1 MVCAEVLLFG
11 EESMKPLQSDSQD
24 AAGSHETNHD
34 IFSKDSETDITKHP
48 NLGTRGTRREL
59 SWDPPV
65 TKVSAVWMQTQ
76 LIGIY

>member
-34 IFSKDSETDITKHP
+34 VFSKDCETDITKHP
-48 NLGTRGTRREL
+48 NGAKKTRREL
-59 SWDPPV
+59 SWDQPV

-76 LIGIY
+76 PIGLQ